1 MDDTLGFATAAT
13 SNSLPPLR
21 KKSKNFLL
29 PAIPAH
35 LFCQQALGFFIAF
48 AAVGFISCAPA
59 FAQRQTAVGPGVIPL
74 DANGQANGV
83 DMSANAGTGT
93 LSVGVTGGPQTDI
106 FSSNNP
112 VGTVAGLAVS
122 TDVSSTSNIQFN
134 SSSTV
139 YGDIGVTNPGGP
151 YFLDIETGAIGVT
164 VNPYTVNFL
173 GSVYGTTMNINGTG
187 GVNFNSG
194 STNISATNFAGDGTL
209 SLAPNTTLIGALTS
223 TAGADT
229 GTLSLGNN
237 SVLDGA
243 VGGATGLHAINL
255 TGNAGSANISGAV
268 DSYSF
273 SLGTN
278 TLNIGGALT
287 LANLAPGTINT
298 TIASPTLFGHI
309 VPVGSAS
316 EGATTV
322 NVTVAPAAYI
332 PVGSQFD
339 IVQAT
344 SGTSGSIVTAV
355 SANPLYT
362 FSAPVTANGLVT
374 ILADS
379 TPLTTI
385 LPANASSAAGGV
397 SAALAGIVAP
407 GPDLLAVLIPINNLP
422 TAAAVAN
429 ALTQLAPS
437 TPSLAQPL
445 VTFQTTQ
452 RFQDLWLSRF
462 DDVMCGPDLNPTDEN
477 SSCEARRSQNALWI
491 KGFGSF
497 GDQGTRNGF
506 AGYDTRVVGTMIG
519 MDAPIGNSALGET
532 RAGFGIGYARTAI
545 DGKVFDAKTDANTYK
560 ATAYIGHERGPWF
573 VNGSASFGWNDYAEE
588 RHIVFPGVNRTAKGD
603 YNGQDYTA
611 FVMTGY
617 HFTNPWFTLTPTVS
631 LQDTYM
637 KLDGYTETGAGN
649 VNLSVDSQSYNY
661 VQSGLGLK
669 MARSFAIDGG
679 AVVPEVHAKWLHGF
693 NNPNAKNTA
702 VFTAPG
708 SPSFTTQGPETADDT
723 FNIGLGLKILSCSC
737 GPDGWAVEGVYDHS
751 WRNDDYHADE
761 ISLRLTSRF

>member
-1 MDDTLGFATAAT
+1 MVEILCSRRAGISGARHELSIFRFCISGKRRNLRQTL
-13 SNSLPPLR
+13 L
-21 KKSKNFLL
+21 FLL
-29 PAIPAH
+29 
-35 LFCQQALGFFIAF
+35 LFTTAGSAF
-48 AAVGFISCAPA
+48 SAPV
-59 FAQRQTAVGPGVIPL
+59 FAQRQTAVGPGIIPL
-74 DANGQANGV
+74 DATGQANGV

-93 LSVGVTGGPQTDI
+93 LSIGVTGGPQTDI

-151 YFLDIETGAIGVT
+151 FFLDIETGAVGVT

-173 GSVYGTTMNINGTG
+173 GSVYGTTLNINGTG
-187 GVNFNSG
+187 VVNFNSG
-194 STNISATNFAGDGTL
+194 STNITTTNFAGDGTL

-243 VGGATGLHAINL
+243 VGGATGLHAINVV
-255 TGNAGSANISGAV
+255 GNAGSANISGAV

-287 LANLAPGTINT
+287 LANLAPGTIDT
-298 TIASPTLFGHI
+298 TISSPTLFGHI

-344 SGTSGSIVTAV
+344 SGTSGSIVTVA
-355 SANPLYT
+355 SANPLYI

-374 ILADS
+374 IHADG

-385 LPANASSAAGGV
+385 LPASASSAAGGV

-407 GPDLLAVLIPINNLP
+407 TPDLLAVLVPINNLP
-422 TAAAVAN
+422 TAAAVAS

-437 TPSLAQPL
+437 TPALAQPL
-445 VTFQTTQ
+445 LTFQATQ
-452 RFQDLWLSRF
+452 QFQDLWLSRF
-462 DDVMCGPDLNPTDEN
+462 DDLMCGQDLDPAKPST
-477 SSCEARRSQNALWI
+477 CELRKSRSAMWI
-491 KGFGSF
+491 KGFGNF

-506 AGYDTRVVGTMIG
+506 AGYDSRVVGTMIG
-519 MDAPIGNSALGET
+519 ADTPIGDGTLGET
-532 RAGFGIGYARTAI
+532 RAGFGIGYARTSI
-545 DGKVFDAKTDANTYK
+545 DGKVFDANTDANTYQ
-560 ATAYIGHERGPWF
+560 ATAYIGHEHGPWF
-573 VNGSASFGWNDYAEE
+573 INGSASFGWNDYAEE
-588 RHIVFPGVNRTAKGD
+588 RHIVFPGVNRTAQAD
-603 YNGQDYTA
+603 YSGQDYTA
-611 FVMTGY
+611 FAITGY

-637 KLDGYTETGAGN
+637 NLDSYTESGAGN
-649 VNLSVDSQSYNY
+649 VNLRVNSQSYNFL
-661 VQSGLGLK
+661 QSGLGVK

-679 AVVPEVHAKWLHGF
+679 AVVPNLHAKWLHGL
-693 NNPNAKNTA
+693 NNPTAKNTA
-702 VFTAPG
+702 IFTAPG
-708 SPSFTTQGPETADDT
+708 SPSFTTQGPNTADDT
-723 FNIGLGLKILSCSC
+723 FNVGVGIKILSCACDTES
-737 GPDGWAVEGVYDHS
+737 WALEAVYDHD
-751 WRNDDYHADE
+751 WRNDNYHADQVG
-761 ISLRLTSRF
+761 LRLTRQF